1 MVPSRARRSTISS
14 WSLTSPSFFVLDVR
28 SLGPDA
34 DDDGAAP
41 FATLANSAVGVMVS
55 GEPPGGDPRSPRGG
69 SGVPLMSRDARG
81 ETGGGSEWAR
91 TSSAFKTIAAKAEK
105 GRYEVTDV
113 ELFAFSQKQDRNEA
127 PRSSICLA
135 SFWIVHASRVRFI
148 SLKFSEVRFF

>member
-41 FATLANSAVGVMVS
+41 FVTLANSAVGVMVS

-105 GRYEVTDV
+105 AYVGPTSS
-113 ELFAFSQKQDRNEA
+113 FSPFRLVRQGRNEEA
-127 PRSSICLA
+127 PTL
-135 SFWIVHASRVRFI
+135 
-148 SLKFSEVRFF
+148 E

>member
-1 MVPSRARRSTISS
+1 M
-14 WSLTSPSFFVLDVR
+14 TSPSFFVLDVR

-41 FATLANSAVGVMVS
+41 FVTLANSAVGVMVS

-91 TSSAFKTIAAKAEK
+91 TSSAFKTIASKAQK
-105 GRYEVTDV
+105 RRRSTDV
-113 ELFAFSQKQDRNEA
+113 ELFAFSKNTTKVTDQN
-127 PRSSICLA
+127 P
-135 SFWIVHASRVRFI
+135 
-148 SLKFSEVRFF
+148 

>member
-41 FATLANSAVGVMVS
+41 FVTLANSAVGVMVS
-55 GEPPGGDPRSPRGG
+55 GEPPGGDPRSLRGG

-81 ETGGGSEWAR
+81 ETGGDLNGGRPAR
-91 TSSAFKTIAAKAEK
+91 AFKTFLKSQAEK
-105 GRYEVTDV
+105 DGPACCSSV
-113 ELFAFSQKQDRNEA
+113 EPHRPSSELRAPKKSGGTLRLQRVNEGIDDST
-127 PRSSICLA
+127 RVQMTISK
-135 SFWIVHASRVRFI
+135 IV
-148 SLKFSEVRFF
+148 